1 MFSLRRLRLRYCNEY
16 SCEVAVGILKQ
27 RLFGPWHMV
36 CGFDSQMGWS
46 SVVCCYRPAGA
57 PRSCGLSKRSGGPL
71 SSGWTHG
78 MGLLV
83 TYYIV
88 ISPSLPYLVSISFLG
103 RDSIALLGL
112 CRKVLMVGPVFLHL
126 EGPVLNWEFL
136 PQQIWSRMLRVSFRP
151 LAWSCL
157 TYWCLVG
164 NGWVAGG
171 CWDYYY

>member
-36 CGFDSQMGWS
+36 CGFDSHMGWS

-71 SSGWTHG
+71 SWGWSHG
-78 MGLLV
+78 MGRLV

-88 ISPSLPYLVSISFLG
+88 ISPSLPYLVSVSFLG
-103 RDSIALLGL
+103 TDSIALLGL
-112 CRKVLMVGPVFLHL
+112 PRKVLMVGPGFFALGRTGFELRIFATSKFGAACWGYLSDHL
-126 EGPVLNWEFL
+126 LD
-136 PQQIWSRMLRVSFRP
+136 
-151 LAWSCL
+151 LAWL
-157 TYWCLVG
+157 TG
-164 NGWVAGG
+164 A
-171 CWDYYY
+171 